1 MKRPATSSAAWVIA
15 ALALGLTLGVL
26 GHGAAWGERAQA
38 IMAPIGQLWVNA
50 LRMTVIPLIVPLLV
64 VAIAGSGDLKQT
76 GALSLRML
84 LLFMGLLAAFTLASF
99 AVSPAL
105 MSAVR
110 LDPAATSALM
120 AQAAQP
126 PPAAPVT
133 PSEWLVSLVP
143 ANAFKA
149 AADGALL
156 PLLVFTVAF
165 ALATTNAPPATRSK
179 VVEAFRAVA
188 EVMIILVRW
197 VVALAPI
204 GVLALSFA
212 LGVSLGAA
220 GAGAVGYF
228 LAVSIGL
235 YLLGTLLLYPLAV
248 FGGRVGWRRFA
259 VAMLPVQAVGLSSRS
274 SLASLPALIKAGRD
288 DLRLRPEVADLV
300 LPVAVSTFKLQHAI
314 ATILGVAFVARLY
327 GLELTPL
334 AIAASAGAGILIGA
348 TTPGVPSAG
357 LMLQAPLY
365 SAFGLPLEGLALLI
379 AIDSIP
385 DMFKTLFNVTA
396 DMVVAVLLSPQGTA
410 EAGDV
415 TVN

>member
-1 MKRPATSSAAWVIA
+1 MRRFATSSAAWVIG
-15 ALALGLTLGVL
+15 ALTLGLTLGVL
-26 GHGAAWGERAQA
+26 GHGAAWGEQA
-38 IMAPIGQLWVNA
+38 KAVAAPVGQLWVNA

-64 VAIAGSGDLKQT
+64 VAIAGSGDLRRT

-84 LLFMGLLAAFTLASF
+84 LLFLGLLVAFTLGSVL
-99 AVSPAL
+99 VSPAL

-110 LDPAATSALM
+110 LDPEATAALM

-133 PSEWLVSLVP
+133 ATEWIVSLVP
-143 ANAFKA
+143 SNVFKA
-149 AADGALL
+149 AADAALL

-165 ALATTNAPPATRSK
+165 ALAAAHAEPATRARI
-179 VVEAFRAVA
+179 VEAFRAVA
-188 EVMIILVRW
+188 DVMIILVRW
-197 VVALAPI
+197 VVALAPL
-204 GVLALSFA
+204 GVLALSFV
-212 LGVSLGAA
+212 LGVNLGAA
-220 GAGAVGYF
+220 GAGALGYF

-248 FGGRVGWRRFA
+248 FGGRVGWRRFSL
-259 VAMLPVQAVGLSSRS
+259 AMLPVQAVGLSSRS

-288 DLRLRPEVADLV
+288 DLELRPEVADLV

-314 ATILGVAFVARLY
+314 ATVLGVAFVSRLY
-327 GLELTPL
+327 GLDLSTF
-334 AIAASAGAGILIGA
+334 AIVASAAAGVLIGA

-365 SAFGLPLEGLALLI
+365 SALSLPLEGLALLI

-396 DMVVAVLLSPQGTA
+396 DMVVAVLLSPQPLEA
-410 EAGDV
+410 AGDV
-415 TVN
+415 TGN

>member
-1 MKRPATSSAAWVIA
+1 MIA
-15 ALALGLTLGVL
+15 ALAIGLTLGVL
-26 GHGAAWGERAQA
+26 GHGSPWGARAQE
-38 IMAPIGQLWVNA
+38 IVAPVGQLWVNA

-76 GALSLRML
+76 GALSLRMV
-84 LLFMGLLAAFTLASF
+84 LLFLGLLVAFTLASF

-110 LDPAATSALM
+110 LDPAATTALM

-133 PSEWLVSLVP
+133 ASEWLVSLVP
-143 ANAFKA
+143 SNVVKA
-149 AADGALL
+149 AADAALL

-165 ALATTNAPPATRSK
+165 ALATAHAPPATRTR

-188 EVMIILVRW
+188 DVMLILVRW

-204 GVLALSFA
+204 GVLALGFA
-212 LGVSLGAA
+212 LGVNLGAA

-235 YLLGTLLLYPLAV
+235 YLLGTLMLYPVAV

-274 SLASLPALIKAGRD
+274 SLASLPALIKAGHD
-288 DLRLRPEVADLV
+288 DLRLRPQVADLV

-314 ATILGVAFVARLY
+314 ATILGVAFVSRLY
-327 GLELTPL
+327 GLDLTPF
-334 AIAASAGAGILIGA
+334 AILASAGAGVLIGA

-365 SAFGLPLEGLALLI
+365 SALGLPLEGLALLI

-396 DMVVAVLLSPQGTA
+396 DMVVAVLLSPQGP
-410 EAGDV
+410 EEGGV
-415 TVN
+415 T